1 MDGDA
6 TRGTTYRIVLSGE
19 LGDDFA
25 FLFGDLLLERVDGTT
40 VLTGRVLD
48 QAQLHGLLYQAQDLG
63 IGLVSVEAVAEAD
76 GGDAEE
82 ERP

>member
-1 MDGDA
+1 MHGDA

-48 QAQLHGLLYQAQDLG
+48 QAQLHGLLDQAQDLG

-76 GGDAEE
+76 ADDTEE

>member
-25 FLFGDLLLERVDGTT
+25 FLFGDFLLERDDGMT

-48 QAQLHGLLYQAQDLG
+48 QAQLHGLLDQAQDLG

-76 GGDAEE
+76 ADDTEE

>member
-25 FLFGDLLLERVDGTT
+25 YLFGDFRLERAGGTT

-48 QAQLHGLLYQAQDLG
+48 QAQLHGLLDQTQNLG
-63 IGLVSVEAVAEAD
+63 IGLVSVEAVAEAN
-76 GGDAEE
+76 GSDAKEG
-82 ERP
+82 RP

>member
-1 MDGDA
+1 MEGDA

-48 QAQLHGLLYQAQDLG
+48 QAQLHGLLDQAQNLG
-63 IGLVSVEAVAEAD
+63 IGLVSVETVAEA
-76 GGDAEE
+76 GDTDAAR

>member
-1 MDGDA
+1 MDGDV
-6 TRGTTYRIVLSGE
+6 TGSTTYRIVLSGE

-48 QAQLHGLLYQAQDLG
+48 QAQLHGLLDQAQDLG

-76 GGDAEE
+76 GDDAEE

>member
-48 QAQLHGLLYQAQDLG
+48 QAQLHGLLDQAQDLG

-76 GGDAEE
+76 ADDMEE

>member
-48 QAQLHGLLYQAQDLG
+48 QAQLHGLLGQAQDLG
-63 IGLVSVEAVAEAD
+63 IGLVSVEAVVEA
-76 GGDAEE
+76 GGTEAEE

>member
-48 QAQLHGLLYQAQDLG
+48 QAQLHGLLDQAQDLG

-76 GGDAEE
+76 ADDTEE

>member
-1 MDGDA
+1 MEGDA

-25 FLFGDLLLERVDGTT
+25 FLFGDLRLERADGMT

-48 QAQLHGLLYQAQDLG
+48 QAQLHGLLDQAQNLG
-63 IGLVSVEAVAEAD
+63 IGLVSVEAVAEA
-76 GGDAEE
+76 GDTDAAR

>member
-25 FLFGDLLLERVDGTT
+25 FLFGDLRLERVAGMT

-48 QAQLHGLLYQAQDLG
+48 QAQLHGLLDQAQDLG
-63 IGLVSVEAVAEAD
+63 VGLVSVQAVAEAD
-76 GGDAEE
+76 GSDAEE

>member
-1 MDGDA
+1 MEGDA

-25 FLFGDLLLERVDGTT
+25 FLFGDLLLERADGMT

-48 QAQLHGLLYQAQDLG
+48 QAQLHGLLDQAQNLG
-63 IGLVSVEAVAEAD
+63 IGLFSVEAVAETD
-76 GGDAEE
+76 GSDAKEG
-82 ERP
+82 RQ

>member
-1 MDGDA
+1 MEGDA

-25 FLFGDLLLERVDGTT
+25 FLFGDLHLERADGMT

-48 QAQLHGLLYQAQDLG
+48 QAQLHGLLDQAQNLG
-63 IGLVSVEAVAEAD
+63 IGLVSVEAVAEAN
-76 GGDAEE
+76 GSDAKEG
-82 ERP
+82 RP

>member
-6 TRGTTYRIVLSGE
+6 TRGTTYRIVFRGE

-25 FLFGDLLLERVDGTT
+25 FLFGDLLLERVDGMT

-48 QAQLHGLLYQAQDLG
+48 QAHLHGLLDQAQELG
-63 IGLVSVEAVAEAD
+63 IGLISVQAVAEANGSD
-76 GGDAEE
+76 TEAS
-82 ERP
+82 RP

>member
-1 MDGDA
+1 MDGDV
-6 TRGTTYRIVLSGE
+6 TGSTTYRIVLSGE

-48 QAQLHGLLYQAQDLG
+48 QAQLHGLLDQAQNLG

-76 GGDAEE
+76 ADDTEE